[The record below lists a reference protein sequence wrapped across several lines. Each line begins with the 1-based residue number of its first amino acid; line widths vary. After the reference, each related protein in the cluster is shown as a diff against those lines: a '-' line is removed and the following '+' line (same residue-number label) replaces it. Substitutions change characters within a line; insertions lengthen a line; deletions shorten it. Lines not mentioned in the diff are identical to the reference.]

1 MPLGMNLRGD
11 PFLETILMPPSA
23 TLPDPAG
30 PQAFVDLVGRRV
42 WRERLREIGRQ
53 EGEGP
58 RAGKAMQQR
67 HAIEVAIEK
76 LLQRVNRPPTVAECR
91 VAALAGDAAR
101 LADSLDSDARDRL
114 IAMLRAS
121 LTGEA
126 TLIAPFHLLRT
137 AAMQESRGF
146 DVNFAGLA
154 EGAPFDLLVAR
165 GGDEAEIACD
175 VISAEEGRGVHRGA
189 WFRLADRID
198 PDLQTWLAAHP
209 GRYLLKMTLPQG
221 LQGSL
226 RPNDAEG
233 DTLATLHGRIRTML
247 ETSRRADQDEAVVL
261 RLDPLLLAGSQADEL
276 GLVSSLRR
284 EFGPEAHLSVTAAGG
299 GVFVMAARAGRENE
313 VAAAVRRR
321 LDALAPARLTG
332 ARPGILAMFVED
344 TDRTEWRGLRDR
356 LELEGEMRQFLTH
369 PEARTV
375 VAVTCA
381 SRLELFGMTEPDAAP
396 EGELRF
402 RNPAHPAAK
411 APGLAPA
418 VLSSL

>member
-1 MPLGMNLRGD
+1 MSS
-11 PFLETILMPPSA
+11 SA
-23 TLPDPAG
+23 TLPDQAG
-30 PQAFVDLVGRRV
+30 PRAFVELVGRRV
-42 WRERLREIGRQ
+42 WGERLRDIGRQ
-53 EGEGP
+53 AAGGP
-58 RAGKAMQQR
+58 RAGRAMLQR
-67 HAIEVAIEK
+67 HAVELAIEK
-76 LLQRVNRPPTVAECR
+76 LLQRINRPPTVAECR
-91 VAALAGDAAR
+91 VAALAGRAAR
-101 LADSLDSDARDRL
+101 LADSLDPAARDRL
-114 IAMLRAS
+114 IAMLHAS
-121 LTGEA
+121 LVGDA

-137 AAMQESRGF
+137 ATIQEARGF
-146 DVNFAGLA
+146 DVAFAGLA
-154 EGAPFDLLVAR
+154 DGASFDLLVAR

-226 RPNDAEG
+226 RPSEAEG
-233 DTLATLHGRIRTML
+233 DTLAALHDRIRTML
-247 ETSRRADQDEAVVL
+247 ETRRRADHDAAVVL

-313 VAAAVRRR
+313 VAVAVRRR

-332 ARPGILAMFVED
+332 TRPGILAMFVED

-369 PEARTV
+369 PEARPV
-375 VAVTCA
+375 VAVTCT
-381 SRLELFGMTEPDAAP
+381 SRLELFGMTGPEAAS

-418 VLSSL
+418 VLSSM